1 MDFFTIDDKDFPII
15 KIILKGDIGRES
27 LANLFNAWLK
37 LYERKKN
44 FYLLF
49 DICDVTNPSFSNGF
63 QLEKFIKKLKKKKP
77 QYLRKSVII
86 LNNNYILRKII
97 GVVFKITP
105 PAAPLYLYWKE
116 ENEENV
122 NCDTIREIFETQ
134 NDKFQEILP

>member
-97 GVVFKITP
+97 
-105 PAAPLYLYWKE
+105 
-116 ENEENV
+116 
-122 NCDTIREIFETQ
+122 
-134 NDKFQEILP
+134 